1 MDHEQLKLILD
12 TLRSIADTAGV
23 AGIVW
28 ICVHYFVL
36 LVQALAVPVSVAA
49 IFIVGLRQVAKA
61 YAAKQE
67 KVSLDMAERTKQ
79 AELAIAKAKVD
90 LDAEVAKTESAKVS
104 IAGKDA
110 TRQLVEIAKAAKVR
124 HSEYSGIYE
133 AKDLEAIVS
142 KVKA

>member
-49 IFIVGLRQVAKA
+49 IFIVGLRQAAKV

-67 KVSLDMAERTKQ
+67 KLSLDMAERTKQ
-79 AELAIAKAKVD
+79 AELAIVKSRVD

-110 TRQLVEIAKAAKVR
+110 VRQLVDIAKAAKVR